1 MKDVIDLLT
10 QSKHSLL
17 LLQDII
23 RDDSKVDDHG
33 AYGLSILIDDA
44 LRRLD
49 AANDLLTGRVGRESR

>member
-49 AANDLLTGRVGRESR
+49 TATSLMTGNHRT

>member
-44 LRRLD
+44 LRRLET
-49 AANDLLTGRVGRESR
+49 AGQLLTGNHRT

>member
-1 MKDVIDLLT
+1 MKDVLNLLNQT
-10 QSKHSLL
+10 QHSLL

-49 AANDLLTGRVGRESR
+49 TATSLMTGNHRT

>member
-1 MKDVIDLLT
+1 MKDVLNLLT

-49 AANDLLTGRVGRESR
+49 AASGLLTGNHRT